1 MTKRALI
8 TGITGQ
14 DGPYLAKLLLSKGY
28 QVFGTVRGFG
38 TPNTERLSEVGIIE
52 EVELVPLELLN
63 LDGITEALET
73 IQPHEVY
80 NLAAQSSVA
89 ASFKQPLITGDHT
102 GLGAARLLEGIRT
115 VNPRIK
121 FYQASTSE
129 MFGKVRVIPQ
139 NEETSF
145 NPRSPYA
152 IAKLYAHF
160 MTVTYREA
168 YDIFCCAGILFNHE
182 SPLRGLDY
190 VTRKITHTVARIKSG
205 LEREL
210 RLGSLDVQRDWGFAP
225 EYVEAMWLMIQ
236 QEQPED
242 FVIATGEPHSVREF
256 VQKAFSHVGLDW
268 QDYVVTDPAFY
279 RPAEVN
285 MIVGDPAKAGSKLN
299 WRPKTTFNELV
310 GIMVD
315 ADMERVAQ
323 KS

>member
-1 MTKRALI
+1 
-8 TGITGQ
+8 
-14 DGPYLAKLLLSKGY
+14 
-28 QVFGTVRGFG
+28 
-38 TPNTERLSEVGIIE
+38 
-52 EVELVPLELLN
+52 
-63 LDGITEALET
+63 
-73 IQPHEVY
+73 
-80 NLAAQSSVA
+80 
-89 ASFKQPLITGDHT
+89 
-102 GLGAARLLEGIRT
+102 
-115 VNPRIK
+115 
-121 FYQASTSE
+121 
-129 MFGKVRVIPQ
+129 
-139 NEETSF
+139 
-145 NPRSPYA
+145 
-152 IAKLYAHF
+152 
-160 MTVTYREA
+160 REA

-205 LEREL
+205 LEGEL

-225 EYVEAMWLMIQ
+225 EYVEAMWLMMQ

-268 QDYVVTDPAFY
+268 QDYVVIDPAFY

-299 WRPKTTFNELV
+299 WRSKTTFNELV

-315 ADMERVAQ
+315 ADMERAAQ